1 MVGSGEQEMT
11 AGWPDGE
18 GARLDNGPRTVDKI
32 GIH

>member
-18 GARLDNGPRTVDKI
+18 GTRLENGPWTVDKI